1 MLGLRLTTL
10 GRYAITV
17 GDRVLSPPATLRA
30 RALLVYLI
38 LNRRCD
44 VARERLIEIFWPEG
58 EPERARASLKTATWS
73 IRRLLR
79 EGNLDADA
87 MLVAD
92 RATMRWSAP
101 IEVDVEALFEAE
113 SSDDPARWRAAAS
126 LYLGE
131 FLEGDYDPWTVDER
145 ERISAAYESLLRRLV
160 AREGDRAAASALIE
174 RDPYHEAAYIALIE
188 AALESGDRARAQAL
202 SARCRTSLAQVGAV
216 PSRSFELRFG
226 SLASRPAQP
235 AAAPR
240 LRFAGREAELA
251 LLRERFGSAAD
262 GSGSRTIIVGQPGM
276 GKSALLARAGGLA
289 NDAGLRVLHCNA
301 FDGDPRSFGPWQSL
315 FEALLGEPFARF
327 GAHTGFGTAS
337 RLADVL
343 RRRLVNPT
351 AILIDDAQALA
362 GEARDVLLEFTTAA
376 AADGHAVVIATRQSG
391 NERFPAM
398 SSGAVTEARIELRPL
413 EMKALADALGLD
425 AVSEPLLAELYRRSR
440 GHPLFAGALL
450 DTLWQAQLVERAGGG
465 WQLRGLG
472 DALPESLHE
481 ALERRLRSRGEHAA
495 AVACA
500 LALEPSADAPMLATA
515 LEADEA
521 VIFDAL
527 DDLIAM
533 GAVVQPDVG
542 PPFRFAHDVVGE
554 VAGTLLHASRRAK
567 LHARF
572 ADALGN
578 REERGNAL
586 RRARHFA
593 ASTRWPE
600 ALEHY
605 AAAATE
611 AHEWGAWRDALD
623 HASDGLALA
632 TKLGNAVDET
642 VSARLEMLV
651 ANAHV
656 LGGDDEG
663 AQGAAAHA
671 VHHARAAGDRALEA
685 RALRLA
691 AAVYLN
697 CHRID
702 DAVAFAQEAAELAE
716 RAGDQHLQSEALLIL
731 TSGLAHAAR
740 RADGVTAGYAG
751 LEAAQA
757 TGDPA
762 AIAASADMLVR
773 MHVMWWQFDEALA
786 VAAVQLD
793 AARRAGWL
801 AEAAA
806 LATRGIVWYY
816 CGLLDAARDDLELA
830 LRVASDERG
839 ERRWAERAAGID
851 RLKLRYFTRY
861 MLGVVALQAGEYDA
875 AVTFA
880 QQLAGERLAK
890 TSYMILNNVVHLWID
905 ALLEQPTPG
914 NVLRAAELLPSL
926 REDPYEQG
934 SLLDLSGSHALATA
948 RVAAFSGAADARHR
962 LEAAWETVSRAAA
975 RWPLTSDQAFARLA
989 VAADAAGH
997 SGLGSRARDAAAD
1010 LAAAR
1015 AAAVRRGV
1023 RPPAVLTAR

>member
-1 MLGLRLTTL
+1 
-10 GRYAITV
+10 
-17 GDRVLSPPATLRA
+17 
-30 RALLVYLI
+30 

-44 VARERLIEIFWPEG
+44 VARERLIELFWPDS

-79 EGNLDADA
+79 EGGLDADA

-101 IEVDVEALFEAE
+101 IDVDVETLSEAE
-113 SSDDPARWRAAAS
+113 RSDDPARWRDAAS
-126 LYLGE
+126 LHLGE
-131 FLEGDYDPWTVDER
+131 FLEGDYDQWTVDER
-145 ERISAAYESLLRRLV
+145 ERVSAAYESLLRRLV
-160 AREGDRAAASALIE
+160 EREGDRAAASALIE
-174 RDPYHEAAYIALIE
+174 RDPYHEAAYIVMIE

-202 SARCRTSLAQVGAV
+202 SERCRTSLAQVGAV
-216 PSRSFELRFG
+216 PTRTFELRFG
-226 SLASRPAQP
+226 SLATRPQQAT
-235 AAAPR
+235 AAPR

-251 LLRERFGSAAD
+251 LLREQFGSAAN
-262 GSGSRTIIVGQPGM
+262 GSGSRTIIIGRPGM
-276 GKSALLARAGGLA
+276 GKSALLARAGRLA
-289 NDAGLRVLHCNA
+289 NDAGLRVLACNA
-301 FDGDPRSFGPWQSL
+301 FDGDPRSFGPWESL

-343 RRRLVNPT
+343 RRALVNPT

-362 GEARDVLLEFTTAA
+362 GEAHDVLLELAA
-376 AADGHAVVIATRQSG
+376 SAASDGHAVVIATRPSG
-391 NERFPAM
+391 SERFP
-398 SSGAVTEARIELRPL
+398 STFSGTATETRIELRPL
-413 EMKALADALGLD
+413 EMKALAVALELD
-425 AVSEPLLAELYRRSR
+425 AVSEPFLSELYRRSG

-450 DTLWQAQLVERAGGG
+450 EALWQAQLVERAAGG

-481 ALERRLRSRGEHAA
+481 TLERRLRSRGEHAA
-495 AVACA
+495 AVGCA
-500 LALEPSADAPMLATA
+500 LALEPSADAPMLATV
-515 LEADEA
+515 LETDEA

-542 PPFRFAHDVVGE
+542 PPFRFAHDVIGE

-567 LHARF
+567 LHERF
-572 ADALGN
+572 ADALAN
-578 REERGNAL
+578 RKERGNAL

-593 ASTRWPE
+593 ASTCWVE

-611 AHEWGAWRDALD
+611 AYEWGAWRDALD
-623 HASDGLALA
+623 HARDGLELA
-632 TKLGNAVDET
+632 HKLGNAVDET
-642 VSARLEMLV
+642 ISARLEMLV

-671 VHHARAAGDRALEA
+671 VHHARAAGDRTLEA

-691 AAVYLN
+691 AAVCLN
-697 CHRID
+697 CHRVD
-702 DAVAFAQEAAELAE
+702 DAVVFARDAAELAD
-716 RAGDQHLQSEALLIL
+716 RAGDQRLRSEALLIL

-740 RADGVTAGYAG
+740 GADAVTAGCAR

-773 MHVMWWQFDEALA
+773 MHVMWWQFEEALA

-793 AARRAGWL
+793 AARLAGWL

-806 LATRGIVWYY
+806 LATRGILWYY
-816 CGLLDAARDDLELA
+816 CDLLDAARDDLELA

-839 ERRWAERAAGID
+839 ERRWAERAAGLD
-851 RLKLRYFTRY
+851 RLKVRYFTRY
-861 MLGVVALQAGEYDA
+861 MLGVVALRAGDCEA
-875 AVTFA
+875 ASTLA
-880 QQLAGERLAK
+880 EQLAGERLAQ

-905 ALLEQPTPG
+905 ALLERRTPG

-934 SLLDLSGSHALATA
+934 SVLDLSGSHALTTA
-948 RVAAFSGAADARHR
+948 RVAAFSRATDARQC
-962 LEAAWETVSRAAA
+962 LEVAWNAVSLAAER
-975 RWPLTSDQAFARLA
+975 RPLTSDQAFARLA
-989 VAADAAGH
+989 VAADT
-997 SGLGSRARDAAAD
+997 SGLDELGSRALDAAAG

-1015 AAAVRRGV
+1015 AAAVRRAMK
-1023 RPPAVLTAR
+1023 PPPVLTVG

>member
-44 VARERLIEIFWPEG
+44 VARERLIEIFWPDG

-79 EGNLDADA
+79 DGGLDADA

-101 IEVDVEALFEAE
+101 IDVDLEALFEAE
-113 SSDDPARWRAAAS
+113 RSDDPARWRDAAN

-131 FLEGDYDPWTVDER
+131 FLEGGYDPWTVNER

-160 AREGDRAAASALIE
+160 EREGDRAAASALIE
-174 RDPYHEAAYIALIE
+174 RDPYHELAYSVLIE
-188 AALESGDRARAQAL
+188 AALETGDRARAQAL
-202 SARCRTSLAQVGAV
+202 NARCRAALAQVGAV
-216 PSRSFELRFG
+216 PSRRFELRFE
-226 SLASRPAQP
+226 SLASRPP
-235 AAAPR
+235 ERTAAPR
-240 LRFAGREAELA
+240 MRFAGREAELA
-251 LLRERFGSAAD
+251 LLRERFGSAAN
-262 GSGSRTIIVGQPGM
+262 GSGSITVIVGHSGM

-289 NDAGLRVLHCNA
+289 NDAGLRVLTCNA

-315 FEALLGEPFARF
+315 FEALIGEPFARF
-327 GAHTGFGTAS
+327 GAQTGFGTAS

-343 RRRLVNPT
+343 RRRLMNPT

-362 GEARDVLLEFTTAA
+362 GEAHDVLLELGAA
-376 AADGHAVVIATRQSG
+376 AAVDGHAVVIATRQSAR
-391 NERFPAM
+391 EHVPSIA
-398 SSGAVTEARIELRPL
+398 SAAITKTRIELRPL
-413 EMKALADALGLD
+413 EMKALAVAFGLD
-425 AVSEPLLAELYRRSR
+425 APSEPLLAELHRRSR

-450 DTLWQAQLVERAGGG
+450 ETLWQAQLIERVGGG

-472 DALPESLHE
+472 DALPESVHE
-481 ALERRLRSRGEHAA
+481 ALERRLRSRGENAA
-495 AVACA
+495 AAACA
-500 LALEPSADAPMLATA
+500 LALEPSAEAPMLATA
-515 LEADEA
+515 LETDEA

-542 PPFRFAHDVVGE
+542 PPFRFAHDVLGE
-554 VAGTLLHASRRAK
+554 IAATLLHASRRAK

-572 ADALGN
+572 ADALAN

-600 ALEHY
+600 ALELY

-623 HASDGLALA
+623 HARDGLALA
-632 TKLGNAVDET
+632 HKLGNAVDET
-642 VSARLEMLV
+642 ISARLEMLV

-671 VHHARAAGDRALEA
+671 VHHARAAGDGALQA

-691 AAVYLN
+691 AAVSLN
-697 CHRID
+697 CHRVD
-702 DAVAFAQEAAELAE
+702 DAIAFAQDAAELAE
-716 RAGDQHLQSEALLIL
+716 RAGDQRLRSEALLVL

-740 RADGVTAGYAG
+740 RADGVTAAYAG

-762 AIAASADMLVR
+762 VIASSADMLVR
-773 MHVMWWQFDEALA
+773 MHVMWWEFDEALA
-786 VAAVQLD
+786 AAAIQLD

-806 LATRGIVWYY
+806 LATRGILWYY
-816 CGLLDAARDDLELA
+816 CGLLGAARDDLELV

-839 ERRWAERAAGID
+839 ERRWAERAAGLD
-851 RLKLRYFTRY
+851 RLKVRYFTRY

-875 AVTFA
+875 AVTLA
-880 QQLAGERLAK
+880 EQLAGERLAK

-934 SLLDLSGSHALATA
+934 SLLDLSGSHALTTA
-948 RVAAFSGAADARHR
+948 RVAAFSGAPDAQRR
-962 LEAAWETVSRAAA
+962 LEVAWEAVSRAAEL
-975 RWPLTSDQAFARLA
+975 RPLTSDVAFGRLA
-989 VAADAAGH
+989 VAAEAAG
-997 SGLGSRARDAAAD
+997 LGELSSRARNAAAA
-1010 LAAAR
+1010 LAATR
-1015 AAAVRRGV
+1015 DAAVRRAV
-1023 RPPAVLTAR
+1023 RPASVLTAI